1 MKTDLGKGLKENWTA
16 KISDFLVGKTIRHIR
31 YMTAQEV
38 DDLGW
43 TKSNVV
49 IEFDDGHWIVPMMD
63 DEGNDA
69 GALWSSEGKQLSII
83 PVIQRQYL

>member
-1 MKTDLGKGLKENWTA
+1 MKTEGLVENWTG

-38 DDLGW
+38 DDMGW
-43 TKSNVV
+43 TKANIV
-49 IEFDDGHWIVPMMD
+49 IEFTDGHWIVPMMD

-69 GALWSSEGKQLSII
+69 GALLTSEGNKLSII
-83 PVIQRQYL
+83 PVISRGYL